1 MTLLSGDSTTQ
12 QKNTGAAAAEAAC
25 FHCGL
30 PVAAGRSWCAMV
42 DGQRRMVCCPGCKA
56 VAEAIAHAGLSS
68 YYQARTACAASA
80 TQPGSHG
87 DLRIYDR
94 PEVQAGFVHSLGP
107 DERETTLILEG
118 ITCAACMWLNERH
131 LGGQPG
137 VLSAEINYATR
148 RAHVRWDDS
157 RIRLSAILAQVESIG
172 YRAWP
177 ATSANTEQARR
188 RETRAALW
196 QLFVAGFGM
205 MQVMMYALP
214 AYLADEGSMGA
225 DLGLLM
231 RLASLVLT
239 VPVVFFSASPF
250 FRGAWRDLR
259 RRKPGMDVPVALG
272 IGVAFGASLV
282 ATFTGGAEVYFDS
295 IAMFVFFLLCARWL
309 EMRARQRAAANLD
322 YLDKALPL
330 AAHRL
335 RDFARDR
342 QTDDVPAIA
351 LHAGDLVLVRAG
363 ENFPGDG
370 NVVEGDTQCD
380 ESLLTGESAP
390 VRKRSGESVKAGA
403 FNRLSPVVVRITHVG
418 EDTCVSAVRRLA
430 QRASLQRPR
439 IADLAE
445 RVASRF
451 VVAVLI
457 FAAATALLWLW
468 LDPSRALWV
477 AVAVLV
483 VSCPCALSLA
493 TPMVM
498 IVAVGRLSRRGVVI
512 VRAHA
517 IEALAGVTHVV
528 FDKTGTL
535 TEGRFSLVAALPQPG
550 VELDRA
556 FAIAAA
562 LERDSEHPIA
572 TALAALA
579 TGAGAVVACAIRNVP
594 GSGIEAS
601 VDGLRH
607 RLGSMPFVAQIAG
620 ASHCAEDFA
629 DVHYSGHCAASDRA
643 GATRVWLGC
652 DNRWLACFD
661 LKDALRTEA
670 QAVVQRLRA
679 DGKRVL
685 IWSGDAAAAVGT
697 VARQLGVDAYEA
709 GLLPHD
715 KQARMLAMQQQGAM
729 VAMVG
734 DGVNDA
740 PALAQAQLSIAM
752 GSGALMSQAHADIVL
767 LSGRLQGLVDAIGIA
782 AQTRRILLQNLV
794 WAAAYN
800 VVALSF
806 AAAGLVTPWMAG
818 IGMGASSL
826 IVVLNA
832 LRVRTIRSDGRRA
845 MSVKAGAWVI
855 RQSGNLAIRDT
866 ELPNH

>member
-1 MTLLSGDSTTQ
+1 M
-12 QKNTGAAAAEAAC
+12 
-25 FHCGL
+25 
-30 PVAAGRSWCAMV
+30 
-42 DGQRRMVCCPGCKA
+42 
-56 VAEAIAHAGLSS
+56 
-68 YYQARTACAASA
+68 
-80 TQPGSHG
+80 
-87 DLRIYDR
+87 
-94 PEVQAGFVHSLGP
+94 
-107 DERETTLILEG
+107 
-118 ITCAACMWLNERH
+118 
-131 LGGQPG
+131 
-137 VLSAEINYATR
+137 LSAEINYATR

-157 RIRLSAILAQVESIG
+157 RIHLSAILAQVESIG

-177 ATSANTEQARR
+177 ATSANAEQARR
-188 RETRAALW
+188 RETRAAVW

-214 AYLADEGSMGA
+214 AYLADEGSMSA
-225 DLGLLM
+225 DVGLLM

-239 VPVVFFSASPF
+239 VPVVFFSAAPF
-250 FRGAWRDLR
+250 FHGAWRDLR

-272 IGVAFGASLV
+272 IGVAFGASVL
-282 ATFTGGAEVYFDS
+282 ATFTGGAEVYYDS
-295 IAMFVFFLLCARWL
+295 ISMFVFFLLCARWL
-309 EMRARQRAAANLD
+309 EMQARQKAAANLE

-342 QTDDVPAIA
+342 QTDDVPAIS
-351 LHAGDLVLVRAG
+351 LCAGDLVLVRAG
-363 ENFPGDG
+363 ENCPGDG
-370 NVVEGDTQCD
+370 NVVEGDTECD
-380 ESLLTGESAP
+380 ESLLTGETAP
-390 VRKRSGESVKAGA
+390 VRKRSGESISAGS
-403 FNRLSPVVVRITHVG
+403 FNCLSPVVVRITRVG

-430 QRASLQRPR
+430 ERAGMQRPR

-451 VVAVLI
+451 VVGVLI
-457 FAAATALLWLW
+457 FAASAALLWLW
-468 LDPSRALWV
+468 LDASRALWV
-477 AVAVLV
+477 AVTVLV

-493 TPMVM
+493 TPTVM
-498 IVAVGRLSRRGVVI
+498 IVAVGRLSRCGVVI

-535 TEGRFSLVAALPQPG
+535 TEGRFSLVAAMPQQG

-556 FAIAAA
+556 LAIAAA

-572 TALAALA
+572 TALAGAA
-579 TGAGAVVACAIRNVP
+579 TGASATVASAIRNVP

-601 VDGLRH
+601 VDGRRH
-607 RLGSMPFVAQIAG
+607 RLGSWSFVAEIAG
-620 ASHCAEDFA
+620 VRPVTEP
-629 DVHYSGHCAASDRA
+629 DRA

-652 DNRWLACFD
+652 DGRWLACFD
-661 LKDALRTEA
+661 LTDPLRPEA
-670 QAVVQRLRA
+670 KFVVQRLQA

-685 IWSGDAAAAVGT
+685 IWSGDAVAAVGT
-697 VARQLGVDAYEA
+697 VAHQLGVDAYEA
-709 GLLPHD
+709 GLLPQD
-715 KQARMLAMQQQGAM
+715 KQARMVAMQQQGAV

-752 GSGALMSQAHADIVL
+752 GSGALLTQAHADIVL
-767 LSGRLQGLVDAIGIA
+767 LSGRLQGLVEAIGIA
-782 AQTRRILLQNLV
+782 AKTRRIVRQNLI
-794 WAAAYN
+794 WATAYN
-800 VVALSF
+800 GVALSF

-832 LRVRTIRSDGRRA
+832 LRARTIRSDGQRATSVAGCVWATRRL
-845 MSVKAGAWVI
+845 
-855 RQSGNLAIRDT
+855 GNLVIRDT